1 MLICVILFY
10 GCIKRC
16 FPSSILCCC
25 VSTYRVMQQRAVPV
39 KEVWGGCCCD
49 KSRSLACRYPFRS
62 SSRLGR
68 KKIPVDPDLSWN
80 VSEELRKNPR
90 IIR

>member
-39 KEVWGGCCCD
+39 KEVWGAAAAVIKVDHWHVGIHFVVVVG
-49 KSRSLACRYPFRS
+49 LEE
-62 SSRLGR
+62 
-68 KKIPVDPDLSWN
+68 KKFQWIQISVGMFLSF
-80 VSEELRKNPR
+80 
-90 IIR
+90 

>member
-1 MLICVILFY
+1 M
-10 GCIKRC
+10 IKVDHWHVGIH
-16 FPSSILCCC
+16 FVVVVGL
-25 VSTYRVMQQRAVPV
+25 
-39 KEVWGGCCCD
+39 EE
-49 KSRSLACRYPFRS
+49 
-62 SSRLGR
+62 